1 MSGSNY
7 LLDTNILVYGLKGL
21 PFVKPYF
28 EETCFISV
36 ITEIEI
42 IGVEGLSKNEMII
55 RQAAINFCTVIPLT
69 NSIKNEAIKLRQQFK
84 VKVPD
89 AIIAA
94 TAIAEGYTLIT
105 ADKGFRRFASLSI
118 ILVNP

>member
-28 EETCFISV
+28 EESCLISV

-42 IGVEGLSKNEMII
+42 TGVEGLSKNELNI
-55 RQAAINFCTVIPLT
+55 RQAAIDFCTVIPLT
-69 NSIKNEAIKLRQQFK
+69 NSIKNEAIKLKQQYK

-89 AIIAA
+89 AIVAA
-94 TAIAEGYTLIT
+94 TAITEGYTLVT
-105 ADKGFRRFASLSI
+105 ADKGFRRFTSLSM
-118 ILVNP
+118 ILVNL